1 MSSTNRNGH
10 ERVNSDAYMTP
21 PAVADA
27 CCARL
32 VEDGWVRRRSIVL
45 EPSAGT
51 GSFVRAA
58 AKIFAPSYLHANEP
72 FAVMDADAVPEKGRG
87 KLTLSRF
94 EAGVADFGPG
104 PYDAIVGNPPYSLA
118 SEHIQLARSL
128 LAVGGCLA
136 FVLRLN
142 FMGSI
147 KRLDFWRAHPPD
159 AVYTLVPR
167 PSFTGG
173 GNDSTEYALFV
184 FRNARRTGQIIDWI
198 HWDSDG

>member
-58 AKIFAPSYLHANEP
+58 AKFFAPSCIHANEP
-72 FAVMDADAVPEKGRG
+72 FATMDPDAVPERG
-87 KLTLSRF
+87 HGMLTFLKF
-94 EAGVADFGPG
+94 EDLDGNGNNIG
-104 PYDAIVGNPPYSLA
+104 PYDAVVGNPPFSLA
-118 SEHIQLARSL
+118 EEHVKIALSM
-128 LAVGGCLA
+128 LAVGGSLA

-142 FMGSI
+142 FMGAI
-147 KRLDFWRAHPPD
+147 KRCSFWRAHPPD

-184 FRNARRTGQIIDWI
+184 WRHARRSGQVIDWI
-198 HWDSDG
+198 NWEK